1 MLSFQ
6 TSRSGELMTIIES
19 NKYNLAEQIENIISN
34 SDSGE
39 VIKIKL
45 IEGDQSQVYAISKGI
60 DTEQPICNNGSK

>member
-1 MLSFQ
+1 
-6 TSRSGELMTIIES
+6 MTIIES
-19 NKYNLAEQIENIISN
+19 NKYNLAEQIENIITN

-60 DTEQPICNNGSK
+60 DTAPPICNNDSN